1 MIFHNIHNNITII
14 LNLIFF
20 MMEKYSIYLP
30 TREGSVESEW
40 RQCLEQIKDVR
51 LTGKK
56 LAKLNIFIDSEDYTQ
71 YLVSNEYIYNSLLE
85 SFGDQCPTFDVTVH
99 PPEKPWKVAV
109 EAGYINSKS
118 YEVVSKKWNSIPY
131 IVRANG
137 VVKEV
142 LAYGLG
148 TGLFCEDTFRAGN
161 AGFDQMRAILEAED
175 MSFDNLVRQ
184 WNYIGGILEINNE
197 MQNYQA
203 FNEVRNEN
211 YTKYRSANGY
221 PAATGIGMKFD
232 GVKFDFIAVKAEV
245 PINIIPIE
253 NPDQLNPYTYE
264 QKVLK
269 GIPLGGRC
277 DKHPPQFE
285 RAVLLGN
292 NLFISGTASIR
303 GQDTIGLGDVEKQTV
318 VTIENIS
325 KLYHSN
331 KIPHNEQN
339 ASGQSMELIILRV
352 YVKNQNDFAKV
363 KAICSRY
370 FPGVP
375 AIYIE
380 ADICRDDL
388 LVEIEA
394 EYLKTS

>member
-1 MIFHNIHNNITII
+1 
-14 LNLIFF
+14 

-30 TREGSVESEW
+30 FREGSIESEW

-56 LAKLNIFIDSEDYTQ
+56 LAKLNIFIDSTDNTQ
-71 YLVSNEYIYNSLLE
+71 YLVSNEYIYNSLMQ
-85 SFGDQCPTFDVTVH
+85 SFGDQCPAFNVTAH

-109 EAGYINSKS
+109 EAGYIDSKS
-118 YEVVSKKWNSIPY
+118 YGIKSKKWNSIPY
-131 IVRANG
+131 IVRSNG
-137 VVKEV
+137 IVKEV
-142 LAYGLG
+142 FAYGLG
-148 TGLFCEDTFRAGN
+148 TGLSPEDTFGAGN
-161 AGFDQMRAILEAED
+161 MAFEQMRAILEAEE
-175 MSFDNLVRQ
+175 MTFDNLVRQ

-197 MQNYQA
+197 IQNYQA

-211 YTKYRSANGY
+211 YTKYRRASGY

-232 GVKFDFIAVKAEV
+232 GVKFDFIAVKSEN
-245 PINIIPIE
+245 PINVIPIE
-253 NPDQLNPYTYE
+253 NPDQLNPYAYE

-269 GIPLGGRC
+269 GIALGGRC

-285 RAVLLGN
+285 RALLLDN

-303 GQDTIGLGDVEKQTV
+303 GQDTIGIGDVEKQTV
-318 VTIENIS
+318 VTIENIN
-325 KLYHSN
+325 KLYHSK
-331 KIPHNEQN
+331 KIPHDEKNSSEQR
-339 ASGQSMELIILRV
+339 MEMIILRV
-352 YVKNQNDFAKV
+352 YVKNQGDFVKV

-394 EYLKTS
+394 EYFKIS

>member
-1 MIFHNIHNNITII
+1 
-14 LNLIFF
+14 
-20 MMEKYSIYLP
+20 MEKYSIYLP
-30 TREGSVESEW
+30 TREGSIESEW

-56 LAKLNIFIDSEDYTQ
+56 LAKLNIFIDSPDYTQ
-71 YLVSNEYIYNSLLE
+71 YLVSNEYIYNSLLQ

-109 EAGYINSKS
+109 EAGYIDSKS
-118 YEVVSKKWNSIPY
+118 YEVKSKKWNSMPY
-131 IVRANG
+131 MVRSNG
-137 VVKEV
+137 IVKEV
-142 LAYGLG
+142 IACGLG
-148 TGLFCEDTFRAGN
+148 TGLFPADTFGAGN
-161 AGFDQMRAILEAED
+161 MAFEQMRAILEAEE
-175 MSFDNLVRQ
+175 MTFDNLVRQ

-197 MQNYQA
+197 IQNYQA

-211 YTKYRSANGY
+211 YTKYRRASGY

-232 GVKFDFIAVKAEV
+232 SVKIDFIAVKAEG
-245 PINIIPIE
+245 PISVIPIE
-253 NPDQLNPYTYE
+253 NPDQLNPYAYE

-269 GIPLGGRC
+269 GIPPGGRC

-285 RAVLLGN
+285 RAVLFGN
-292 NLFISGTASIR
+292 NLFVSGTASIL
-303 GQDTIGLGDVEKQTV
+303 GQDTIGLGDVEMQTV
-318 VTIENIS
+318 VTIENII

-331 KIPHNEQN
+331 KIPHDEKNT
-339 ASGQSMELIILRV
+339 SGQDMELIILRA
-352 YVKNQNDFAKV
+352 YVKDQNDFSKV